1 MFKYNYLINS
11 HSHSLKSA
19 KNNTVIFMAL
29 VIVNHNNPVKPIQSQ
44 CFQQCIF
51 FSSKCILSLFRTWKS
66 SADRCIPIV
75 SAEMQTKELNNSHH
89 KLHPKKRMICCDRLI
104 YKTRPKA
111 ELNPDT
117 HDGWRYTG
125 ESSVCFFLNSLKPTN
140 KQVQKEY
147 HDANNYLNHWIKGL
161 VLISLYF
168 KTYSELC
175 LDK

>member
-1 MFKYNYLINS
+1 
-11 HSHSLKSA
+11 
-19 KNNTVIFMAL
+19 
-29 VIVNHNNPVKPIQSQ
+29 
-44 CFQQCIF
+44 
-51 FSSKCILSLFRTWKS
+51 
-66 SADRCIPIV
+66 
-75 SAEMQTKELNNSHH
+75 
-89 KLHPKKRMICCDRLI
+89 MICCDRLI

-147 HDANNYLNHWIKGL
+147 HDANNYLNRWIKGL